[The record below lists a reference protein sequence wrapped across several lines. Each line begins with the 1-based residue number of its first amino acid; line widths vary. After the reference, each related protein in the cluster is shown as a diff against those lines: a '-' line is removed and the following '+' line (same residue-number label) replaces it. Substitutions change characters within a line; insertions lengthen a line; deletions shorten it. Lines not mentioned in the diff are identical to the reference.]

1 MDSTRTDLLTRF
13 HPAHIGSVG
22 FERQLSKYSA
32 YEDSLM
38 SELAAWRI
46 EDVKGQCLDFVAGTL
61 NAIKAAQSFANARD
75 ETIFI
80 RRVWKGIEQRR
91 AIEPVP
97 EAEQPTL

>member
-1 MDSTRTDLLTRF
+1 
-13 HPAHIGSVG
+13 
-22 FERQLSKYSA
+22 
-32 YEDSLM
+32 M

-91 AIEPVP
+91 AIEPAP
-97 EAEQPTL
+97 EADNHTLTLFLCRRTWVRKKRNARWP

>member
-1 MDSTRTDLLTRF
+1 
-13 HPAHIGSVG
+13 
-22 FERQLSKYSA
+22 
-32 YEDSLM
+32 M

-80 RRVWKGIEQRR
+80 RRVWKGTEQRR

-97 EAEQPTL
+97 EAEQNHTLTLFFCRRTWVRKKRNARWP